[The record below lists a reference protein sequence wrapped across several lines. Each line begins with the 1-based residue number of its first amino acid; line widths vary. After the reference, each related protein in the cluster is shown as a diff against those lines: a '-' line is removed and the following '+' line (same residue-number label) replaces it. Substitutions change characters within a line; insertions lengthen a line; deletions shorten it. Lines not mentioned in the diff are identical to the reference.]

1 MRDLQFQPKSAGV
14 NLLLPYLWADS
25 YENGAPS
32 FLDSVDNRNAMC
44 RATGLGSD
52 MVIAPL
58 WATTAVPLMTP
69 ERARVLTANPSIQ
82 GHPFLW
88 MPVETIARVEIDD
101 GDGNVREE
109 NDEEWA
115 LRILLEALYSG
126 WFDLR
131 TGKWLDVVKSS
142 GLGMDRVREWL
153 SSTSVDDPEVAALS
167 APLAGR
173 SPDSED
179 WDLDLALNVL
189 PLLQTLG
196 RSFTAEELSIRLD
209 RARKDLESGDQR
221 LSMSAVQ
228 EQPLLL
234 RYGSLLE
241 SVNGVAPA
249 DSYWYRLAS
258 EAVVNPQVNLTD
270 AFRELDRHIASR
282 DEVVEGTKD
291 SVFDLVYDIMVGDNG
306 ILTFVP
312 TVEDPMSVVT
322 TSTLPPSVPPAG
334 GSSSWMIQHDD

>member
-1 MRDLQFQPKSAGV
+1 MRDLQFQPQNAGV

-25 YENGAPS
+25 YEGGAPS
-32 FLDSVDNRNAMC
+32 FLDSVDNRNAMS

-88 MPVETIARVEIDD
+88 MPVETIARAEIDE
-101 GDGNVREE
+101 GGGNVREE
-109 NDEEWA
+109 SNEEWA

-126 WFDLR
+126 WFDPR
-131 TGKWLDVVKSS
+131 TGRWLDIVKSS
-142 GLGMDRVREWL
+142 GLGMDRVRTWL
-153 SSTSVDDPEVAALS
+153 SSASVDDPEVAALS

-173 SPDSED
+173 SPGSEN

-209 RARKDLESGDQR
+209 RARKDSD
-221 LSMSAVQ
+221 SK
-228 EQPLLL
+228 EQSSLLW
-234 RYGSLLE
+234 YGSLLE

-249 DSYWYRLAS
+249 DSYWYQLS
-258 EAVVNPQVNLTD
+258 KKSSQDPQVNLTD

-282 DEVVEGTKD
+282 DEIVEETKD
-291 SVFDLVYDIMVGDNG
+291 SVFDLVYDIMVGESG

-322 TSTLPPSVPPAG
+322 ASTLPPSVPPVG
-334 GSSSWMIQHDD
+334 GGSSWMIQRDV

>member
-25 YENGAPS
+25 YEDGAPS

-173 SPDSED
+173 SPGSEN

-196 RSFTAEELSIRLD
+196 RSFAADELSVRLD

-241 SVNGVAPA
+241 SVNGVAPT
-249 DSYWYRLAS
+249 DSYWYQLAS

-282 DEVVEGTKD
+282 DEIVEGTKD
-291 SVFDLVYDIMVGDNG
+291 SVFDLVYDIMVGDSG

-322 TSTLPPSVPPAG
+322 ASTLPPSVPPAG
-334 GSSSWMIQHDD
+334 GGSSWMIQRDV

>member
-25 YENGAPS
+25 YEDGAPS
-32 FLDSVDNRNAMC
+32 FLDSIDNRNAMS

-173 SPDSED
+173 SPDSEN

-196 RSFTAEELSIRLD
+196 RSFTAEELSVRLG

-241 SVNGVAPA
+241 SVNGVTPA

-291 SVFDLVYDIMVGDNG
+291 SVFDLVYDIMVGDSG

-334 GSSSWMIQHDD
+334 GGSSWMIQHDD

>member
-25 YENGAPS
+25 YEDGAPS
-32 FLDSVDNRNAMC
+32 FLDSVDNGNAMC

-88 MPVETIARVEIDD
+88 MPVETIARAEIDE
-101 GDGNVREE
+101 GGGNVREE
-109 NDEEWA
+109 SNEEWA

-126 WFDLR
+126 WFDPR
-131 TGKWLDVVKSS
+131 TGRWLDIVKSS
-142 GLGMDRVREWL
+142 GLGMDRVRTWL

-167 APLAGR
+167 APLASR
-173 SPDSED
+173 SPGSEN

-209 RARKDLESGDQR
+209 RARKDSD
-221 LSMSAVQ
+221 SK
-228 EQPLLL
+228 EQSSLLW
-234 RYGSLLE
+234 YGSLLE
-241 SVNGVAPA
+241 YVNGMAPN
-249 DSYWYRLAS
+249 DSYWYWLS
-258 EAVVNPQVNLTD
+258 KKSSQDPQVDLTD

-282 DEVVEGTKD
+282 DEIVEGTKD
-291 SVFDLVYDIMVGDNG
+291 SVFDLVYDIMVGDSG

-322 TSTLPPSVPPAG
+322 ASTLPPSVPPAG
-334 GSSSWMIQHDD
+334 GGSSWMIQRDV

>member
-1 MRDLQFQPKSAGV
+1 MRDLQFQPQNAGV

-25 YENGAPS
+25 YEGGAPS
-32 FLDSVDNRNAMC
+32 FLDSVDNRNAMS

-88 MPVETIARVEIDD
+88 MPVETIARAEIDE
-101 GDGNVREE
+101 GGGNVREE
-109 NDEEWA
+109 SNEEWA

-126 WFDLR
+126 WFDPR
-131 TGKWLDVVKSS
+131 TGRWLDIVKSS
-142 GLGMDRVREWL
+142 GLGMDRVRTWL
-153 SSTSVDDPEVAALS
+153 SSASVDDPEVAALS

-173 SPDSED
+173 SPGSEN

-209 RARKDLESGDQR
+209 RARKDSDFK
-221 LSMSAVQ
+221 
-228 EQPLLL
+228 EQSSLLW
-234 RYGSLLE
+234 YGSLLE
-241 SVNGVAPA
+241 YVNGVAPA
-249 DSYWYRLAS
+249 DSYWYQLS
-258 EAVVNPQVNLTD
+258 KKSSQDPQVNLTD

-282 DEVVEGTKD
+282 DEIVEGTKD
-291 SVFDLVYDIMVGDNG
+291 SVFDLVYDIMVGDSG

-322 TSTLPPSVPPAG
+322 ASTLPPSVPPAG
-334 GSSSWMIQHDD
+334 GGSSWMIQRDG

>member
-14 NLLLPYLWADS
+14 NLLLPYLWADY
-25 YENGAPS
+25 YEDGAPS
-32 FLDSVDNRNAMC
+32 FLDSIDNRNAMS

-173 SPDSED
+173 SPDSEN

-196 RSFTAEELSIRLD
+196 RSFTAEELSVRLG

-241 SVNGVAPA
+241 SVNGVTPA

-291 SVFDLVYDIMVGDNG
+291 SVFDLVYDIMVGDSG

-334 GSSSWMIQHDD
+334 GGSSWMIQHDD

>member
-1 MRDLQFQPKSAGV
+1 MRDLQFQPQNAGV

-25 YENGAPS
+25 YEGGAPS

-88 MPVETIARVEIDD
+88 MPVETIARAEIDE
-101 GDGNVREE
+101 GGGNVREE
-109 NDEEWA
+109 SNEEWA

-126 WFDLR
+126 WFDPR
-131 TGKWLDVVKSS
+131 TGKWLDIVKSS
-142 GLGMDRVREWL
+142 GLGMDRVRTWL
-153 SSTSVDDPEVAALS
+153 SSASVDDPEVAALS

-173 SPDSED
+173 SPGSEN

-209 RARKDLESGDQR
+209 RARKDSD
-221 LSMSAVQ
+221 SK
-228 EQPLLL
+228 EQSSLLW
-234 RYGSLLE
+234 YGSLLE

-249 DSYWYRLAS
+249 DSYWYQLS
-258 EAVVNPQVNLTD
+258 KKSSQDPQVNLTD

-282 DEVVEGTKD
+282 DEIVEETKD
-291 SVFDLVYDIMVGDNG
+291 SVFDLVYDIMVGESG

-322 TSTLPPSVPPAG
+322 ASTLPPSVPPAG
-334 GSSSWMIQHDD
+334 GGSSWMIQRDV

>member
-25 YENGAPS
+25 YEDGAPS
-32 FLDSVDNRNAMC
+32 FLDSVDNGNAMC

-88 MPVETIARVEIDD
+88 MPVETIARAEIDE
-101 GDGNVREE
+101 GGGNVREE
-109 NDEEWA
+109 SNEEWA

-126 WFDLR
+126 WFDPR
-131 TGKWLDVVKSS
+131 TGRWLDIVKSS
-142 GLGMDRVREWL
+142 GLGMDRVRTWL
-153 SSTSVDDPEVAALS
+153 SSASVDDPEVAALS

-173 SPDSED
+173 SPGSEN

-209 RARKDLESGDQR
+209 RARKDSD
-221 LSMSAVQ
+221 SK
-228 EQPLLL
+228 EQSSLLW
-234 RYGSLLE
+234 YGSLLE
-241 SVNGVAPA
+241 YVNGMAPN
-249 DSYWYRLAS
+249 DSYWYWLS
-258 EAVVNPQVNLTD
+258 KKSSQDPQVDLTD

-282 DEVVEGTKD
+282 DEIAEGTKD
-291 SVFDLVYDIMVGDNG
+291 SVFDLVYDIMVGDSG

-322 TSTLPPSVPPAG
+322 ASTLPPSVPPAG
-334 GSSSWMIQHDD
+334 GGSSWMIQRDV

>member
-25 YENGAPS
+25 YEDGAPS
-32 FLDSVDNRNAMC
+32 FLDSIDNRNAMS

-153 SSTSVDDPEVAALS
+153 SSASVDDPEVAALS

-173 SPDSED
+173 SPDSEN

-196 RSFTAEELSIRLD
+196 RSFTAEELSVRLG

-241 SVNGVAPA
+241 SVNGVTPA

-258 EAVVNPQVNLTD
+258 EAVVNPQVSLTD

-291 SVFDLVYDIMVGDNG
+291 SVFDLVYDIMVGDSG

-322 TSTLPPSVPPAG
+322 ASTLPPSVPPAG
-334 GSSSWMIQHDD
+334 GGSSWMIQRDG

>member
-25 YENGAPS
+25 YEDGAPS
-32 FLDSVDNRNAMC
+32 FLDSVENRNAMS
-44 RATGLGSD
+44 RATGLGND

-88 MPVETIARVEIDD
+88 MPVETIARAEIDE
-101 GDGNVREE
+101 GGGNVREE
-109 NDEEWA
+109 SNEEWA

-126 WFDLR
+126 WFDPR
-131 TGKWLDVVKSS
+131 TGKWLDIVKSS
-142 GLGMDRVREWL
+142 GLGMDRVRTWL
-153 SSTSVDDPEVAALS
+153 SSASVDDPEVAALS

-173 SPDSED
+173 SPGSEN

-196 RSFTAEELSIRLD
+196 RSFTAEELSIRLG
-209 RARKDLESGDQR
+209 RARKDSD
-221 LSMSAVQ
+221 SK
-228 EQPLLL
+228 EQSSLLW
-234 RYGSLLE
+234 YGSLLE
-241 SVNGVAPA
+241 YVNGMAPN
-249 DSYWYRLAS
+249 DSYWYQLS
-258 EAVVNPQVNLTD
+258 KKSSQDPQVNLTD

-282 DEVVEGTKD
+282 DEIVEGTKD
-291 SVFDLVYDIMVGDNG
+291 SVFDLVYDIMVGESG

-322 TSTLPPSVPPAG
+322 ASTLPPSVPPVG
-334 GSSSWMIQHDD
+334 GGSSWMIQRDV

>member
-1 MRDLQFQPKSAGV
+1 MRDLQFQPQNAGV

-25 YENGAPS
+25 YEGGAPS
-32 FLDSVDNRNAMC
+32 FLDSVENRNAMS
-44 RATGLGSD
+44 RATGLGND

-88 MPVETIARVEIDD
+88 MPVETIARAEIDE
-101 GDGNVREE
+101 GGGNVREE
-109 NDEEWA
+109 SNEEWA

-126 WFDLR
+126 WFDPR
-131 TGKWLDVVKSS
+131 TGKWLDIVKSS
-142 GLGMDRVREWL
+142 GLGMDRVRTWL
-153 SSTSVDDPEVAALS
+153 SSASVDDPEVAALS

-173 SPDSED
+173 SPGSEN

-209 RARKDLESGDQR
+209 RARKDSD
-221 LSMSAVQ
+221 SK
-228 EQPLLL
+228 EQSSLLW
-234 RYGSLLE
+234 YGSLLE
-241 SVNGVAPA
+241 YVNGMAPN
-249 DSYWYRLAS
+249 DSYWYQLS
-258 EAVVNPQVNLTD
+258 KKSSQDPQVNLTD

-282 DEVVEGTKD
+282 DEIVEGTKD
-291 SVFDLVYDIMVGDNG
+291 SVFDLVYDIMVGESG

-322 TSTLPPSVPPAG
+322 ASTLPPSVPPAG
-334 GSSSWMIQHDD
+334 GGSSWMIQRDV

>member
-1 MRDLQFQPKSAGV
+1 MRDLQFQPQNAGV

-25 YENGAPS
+25 YEGGAPS

-88 MPVETIARVEIDD
+88 MPVETIARAEIDE
-101 GDGNVREE
+101 GGGNVREE
-109 NDEEWA
+109 SNEEWA

-126 WFDLR
+126 WFDPR
-131 TGKWLDVVKSS
+131 TGKWLDIVKSS
-142 GLGMDRVREWL
+142 GLGMDRVRTWL
-153 SSTSVDDPEVAALS
+153 SSASVDDPEVAALS

-173 SPDSED
+173 SPGSEN

-209 RARKDLESGDQR
+209 QARKDSD
-221 LSMSAVQ
+221 SK
-228 EQPLLL
+228 EQSSLLW
-234 RYGSLLE
+234 YGSLLE
-241 SVNGVAPA
+241 YVNGMAPT
-249 DSYWYRLAS
+249 DSYWYWLS
-258 EAVVNPQVNLTD
+258 KKSSQDPQVDLTD

-282 DEVVEGTKD
+282 DEIVEGTKD
-291 SVFDLVYDIMVGDNG
+291 SFFDLVYDIMVGESG

-322 TSTLPPSVPPAG
+322 ASTLPPSVPPAG
-334 GSSSWMIQHDD
+334 GGSSWMIQRDV

>member
-25 YENGAPS
+25 YEDGAPS
-32 FLDSVDNRNAMC
+32 FLDSIDNRNAMS
-44 RATGLGSD
+44 RATGLGRD

-173 SPDSED
+173 SPDSEN

-196 RSFTAEELSIRLD
+196 RSFTAEELSVRLG

-241 SVNGVAPA
+241 SVNGVTPA

-291 SVFDLVYDIMVGDNG
+291 SVFDLVYDIMVGDSG

-334 GSSSWMIQHDD
+334 GGSSWMIQHDD

>member
-25 YENGAPS
+25 YEDGAPS
-32 FLDSVDNRNAMC
+32 FLDSVENRNAMS
-44 RATGLGSD
+44 RATGLGND

-131 TGKWLDVVKSS
+131 TGKWLDVIKSS
-142 GLGMDRVREWL
+142 GLGVDRVRDWL

-173 SPDSED
+173 SPGSED

-221 LSMSAVQ
+221 LSMSAVK

-241 SVNGVAPA
+241 SVNGVAPT

-282 DEVVEGTKD
+282 DEIVEGTKD
-291 SVFDLVYDIMVGDNG
+291 SVFDLVYDIMVGDSG

-322 TSTLPPSVPPAG
+322 ASTLPPSVPPAG
-334 GSSSWMIQHDD
+334 GSSSWMIQRDV

>member
-1 MRDLQFQPKSAGV
+1 MRDLQFQPQNAGV

-25 YENGAPS
+25 YEGGAPS

-88 MPVETIARVEIDD
+88 MPVETIARAEIDE
-101 GDGNVREE
+101 GGGNVREE
-109 NDEEWA
+109 SNEEWA

-126 WFDLR
+126 WFDPR
-131 TGKWLDVVKSS
+131 TGKWLDIVKSS
-142 GLGMDRVREWL
+142 GLGMDRVRTWL
-153 SSTSVDDPEVAALS
+153 SSASVDDPEVAALS

-173 SPDSED
+173 SPGSEN

-209 RARKDLESGDQR
+209 RARKDSD
-221 LSMSAVQ
+221 SK
-228 EQPLLL
+228 EQSSLLW
-234 RYGSLLE
+234 YGSLLE
-241 SVNGVAPA
+241 YVNGMAPN
-249 DSYWYRLAS
+249 DSYWYQLS
-258 EAVVNPQVNLTD
+258 KKSSQDPQVNLTD

-282 DEVVEGTKD
+282 DEIVEGTKD
-291 SVFDLVYDIMVGDNG
+291 SVFDLVYDIMVGESG

-322 TSTLPPSVPPAG
+322 ASTLPPSVPPVG
-334 GSSSWMIQHDD
+334 GGSSWMIQRDV

>member
-1 MRDLQFQPKSAGV
+1 MRNLQFQPQNAGV

-25 YENGAPS
+25 YEDGAPS
-32 FLDSVDNRNAMC
+32 FLDSVDNRNAMS
-44 RATGLGSD
+44 RATGLGSY

-88 MPVETIARVEIDD
+88 MPVETIARAEIDE
-101 GDGNVREE
+101 GGGNVREE
-109 NDEEWA
+109 SNEEWA

-126 WFDLR
+126 WFDPR
-131 TGKWLDVVKSS
+131 TGRWLDIVKSS
-142 GLGMDRVREWL
+142 GLGMDRVRTWL
-153 SSTSVDDPEVAALS
+153 SSASVDDPEVAALS

-173 SPDSED
+173 SPGSEN

-209 RARKDLESGDQR
+209 RARKDSD
-221 LSMSAVQ
+221 SK
-228 EQPLLL
+228 EQSSLLW
-234 RYGSLLE
+234 YGSLLE

-249 DSYWYRLAS
+249 DSYWYQLS
-258 EAVVNPQVNLTD
+258 KKSSQDPQVNLTD

-282 DEVVEGTKD
+282 DEIVEETKD
-291 SVFDLVYDIMVGDNG
+291 SVFDLVYDIMVGESG

-322 TSTLPPSVPPAG
+322 ASTLPPSVPPVG
-334 GSSSWMIQHDD
+334 GGSSWMIQRDV

>member
-1 MRDLQFQPKSAGV
+1 MRDLQFQPQNAGV

-25 YENGAPS
+25 YEGGAPS

-88 MPVETIARVEIDD
+88 MPVETIARAEIDE
-101 GDGNVREE
+101 GGGNVREE
-109 NDEEWA
+109 SNEEWA

-126 WFDLR
+126 WFDPR
-131 TGKWLDVVKSS
+131 TGKWLDIVKSS
-142 GLGMDRVREWL
+142 GLGMDRVRTWL
-153 SSTSVDDPEVAALS
+153 SSASVDDPEVAALS

-173 SPDSED
+173 SPGSEN

-209 RARKDLESGDQR
+209 QARKDSD
-221 LSMSAVQ
+221 SK
-228 EQPLLL
+228 EQSSLLW
-234 RYGSLLE
+234 YGSLLE
-241 SVNGVAPA
+241 YVNGMAPT
-249 DSYWYRLAS
+249 DSYWYWLS
-258 EAVVNPQVNLTD
+258 KKSSQDPQVDLTD

-282 DEVVEGTKD
+282 DEIVEGTKD
-291 SVFDLVYDIMVGDNG
+291 SVFDLVYDIMVGDSG

-322 TSTLPPSVPPAG
+322 ASTLPPSVPPAG
-334 GSSSWMIQHDD
+334 GGSSWMIQRDV

>member
-1 MRDLQFQPKSAGV
+1 MRDLQFQPQNAGV

-25 YENGAPS
+25 YEGGAPS

-88 MPVETIARVEIDD
+88 MPVETIARAEIDE
-101 GDGNVREE
+101 GGGNVREE
-109 NDEEWA
+109 SNEEWA

-126 WFDLR
+126 WFDPR
-131 TGKWLDVVKSS
+131 TGKWLDIVKSS
-142 GLGMDRVREWL
+142 GLGMDRVRTWL
-153 SSTSVDDPEVAALS
+153 SSASVDDPEVAALS

-173 SPDSED
+173 SPGSEN

-209 RARKDLESGDQR
+209 RARKDSD
-221 LSMSAVQ
+221 SK
-228 EQPLLL
+228 EQSSLLW
-234 RYGSLLE
+234 YGSLLE
-241 SVNGVAPA
+241 YVNGVAPA
-249 DSYWYRLAS
+249 DSYWYQLS
-258 EAVVNPQVNLTD
+258 KKSSQDPQVNLTD

-282 DEVVEGTKD
+282 DEIVEETKD
-291 SVFDLVYDIMVGDNG
+291 SVFDLVYDIMVGESG

-322 TSTLPPSVPPAG
+322 ASTLPPSVPPVG
-334 GSSSWMIQHDD
+334 GGSSWMIQRDV

>member
-1 MRDLQFQPKSAGV
+1 MRDLQFQPQNAGV

-25 YENGAPS
+25 YEGGAPS

-82 GHPFLW
+82 GHPLLW
-88 MPVETIARVEIDD
+88 MPVETITRAEIDE

-131 TGKWLDVVKSS
+131 TGKWLDVIKSS
-142 GLGMDRVREWL
+142 SLGVDRVREWL

-173 SPDSED
+173 SPGSED

-241 SVNGVAPA
+241 SVNGVAPT

-282 DEVVEGTKD
+282 DEIVEETKD
-291 SVFDLVYDIMVGDNG
+291 SVFDLVYDIMVGDSG

-322 TSTLPPSVPPAG
+322 ASTLPPSVPPAG
-334 GSSSWMIQHDD
+334 GGSSWMIQHDG

>member
-25 YENGAPS
+25 YEDGAPS
-32 FLDSVDNRNAMC
+32 FLDSVDNGKAMC

-82 GHPFLW
+82 GHPLLW
-88 MPVETIARVEIDD
+88 MPVETITRAEIDE

-131 TGKWLDVVKSS
+131 TGKWLDVIKSS
-142 GLGMDRVREWL
+142 GLGVDRVREWL

-173 SPDSED
+173 SPGSED
-179 WDLDLALNVL
+179 WDLDLALNIL

-209 RARKDLESGDQR
+209 WARKDLESGDQR
-221 LSMSAVQ
+221 LSMSAVR

-241 SVNGVAPA
+241 SVNGVTPA

-282 DEVVEGTKD
+282 DEIVEGTKD
-291 SVFDLVYDIMVGDNG
+291 SVFDLVYDIMVGDSG

-334 GSSSWMIQHDD
+334 GGSSWMIQHDD

>member
-1 MRDLQFQPKSAGV
+1 MS
-14 NLLLPYLWADS
+14 
-25 YENGAPS
+25 
-32 FLDSVDNRNAMC
+32 

-88 MPVETIARVEIDD
+88 MPVETIARAEIDE
-101 GDGNVREE
+101 GGGNVREE
-109 NDEEWA
+109 SNEEWA

-126 WFDLR
+126 WFDPR
-131 TGKWLDVVKSS
+131 TGRWLDIVKSS
-142 GLGMDRVREWL
+142 GLGMDRVRTWL
-153 SSTSVDDPEVAALS
+153 SSASVDDPEVAALS

-173 SPDSED
+173 SPGSEN

-209 RARKDLESGDQR
+209 RARKDSD
-221 LSMSAVQ
+221 SK
-228 EQPLLL
+228 EQSSLLW
-234 RYGSLLE
+234 YGSLLE
-241 SVNGVAPA
+241 YVNGVAPA
-249 DSYWYRLAS
+249 DSYWYQLS
-258 EAVVNPQVNLTD
+258 KKSSQDPQVNLTD
-270 AFRELDRHIASR
+270 AFRELYRHIASR
-282 DEVVEGTKD
+282 DEIVEETKD
-291 SVFDLVYDIMVGDNG
+291 SVFDLVYDIMVGDSG

-322 TSTLPPSVPPAG
+322 ASTLPPSVPPVDG
-334 GSSSWMIQHDD
+334 GSSWMIQRDV